1 MGLFSR
7 FPVLRRGPTQR
18 KLSVNIGGKKERM
31 SFDRTTWS
39 GSGIADSSDKVP

>member
-18 KLSVNIGGKKERM
+18 KLSVNIGGKERM